1 MSAGSVGEYFQ
12 LSITEMD
19 LIIDE
24 VTTAVKDWEKTARR
38 LGISTSE
45 SDYMESAFR
54 VF

>member
-12 LSITEMD
+12 LSKTEME
-19 LIIDE
+19 LIINE
-24 VTTAVKDWEKTARR
+24 VTTAVKDWKKTAKR
-38 LGISTSE
+38 LGISESE